1 MTNKVITCF
10 FCFEQF
16 EVSLEVD
23 KSFTGND
30 IDIYD
35 CEVCCNPNKLEFIWI
50 ALHIVTCVLIIAGNG
65 RTLEWW

>member
-35 CEVCCNPNKLEFIWI
+35 CEVCCNPNKLEYEVYEGEVAINNGGD
-50 ALHIVTCVLIIAGNG
+50 GN
-65 RTLEWW
+65 E

>member
-1 MTNKVITCF
+1 MIHKLITCF

-35 CEVCCNPNKLEFIWI
+35 CEVCCNPNKLEYEVYEGEVAINN
-50 ALHIVTCVLIIAGNG
+50 VGDGN
-65 RTLEWW
+65 E